1 MKFRGL
7 GYWRDPSSA
16 EGLVFF
22 AQLLEE
28 LLFAYSLDTYKPS
41 AMNAS
46 TLCLEAR
53 SLIDDIEKE
62 LIDRS
67 NLTHVLKELLLNI
80 RKDEVAKSLITLNIE
95 SVASKLENTD
105 IQIQEAAIILD
116 IIYSQISLIKYKK
129 KSELLLLDAV
139 ANPREKDRIR
149 SLTRTYITTLIN
161 LGYSTRFLYPAARM
175 YFYWNRNKIAGP
187 ESISG
192 FFDIAD
198 GTIRNYVAVFRVNSL
213 FVEIEDSC
221 KVFNVEVKNQLGG
234 EVLDQASAK
243 SFELNNSDAFLVV
256 KNISAM
262 DVFSARDFAERR
274 VEQISTLSGLFHH
287 KEVACWETSAL
298 LIDVDTKKSR
308 VVSGSQNP
316 MLMCVDSKIPNA
328 AIKLNS
334 FIRNFSMNSEESFKR
349 YNRAAELHSLAL
361 KSDSPENQLLNLWV
375 ALETIVPSKLG
386 RSKAKINN
394 IIDSVLPFLSLVYIE
409 ALTERLTNDFRVWSR
424 SRFYHAIDGVDGETE
439 RHKLLRLLLL
449 PEHKARKDVLF
460 VELGD
465 FHLLRNRAHYF
476 STAFSSSDKV
486 ASILETHWMRVDWQV
501 RRIYRTRNLVVHAG
515 HTPAYIDILI
525 KNVHDYL
532 DVVLNSI
539 GRLAS
544 DGDNINTVDE
554 AFKYAEIRYFDYMRE
569 LKFEK
574 VAVNANNI
582 DRLVL
587 SARI

>member
-7 GYWRDPSSA
+7 GRWLDPSAA

-41 AMNAS
+41 AMNAA

-53 SLIDDIEKE
+53 GLIDDIEND
-62 LIDRS
+62 LIDKS
-67 NLTHVLKELLLNI
+67 NLIHVLKELLLNI
-80 RKDEVAKSLITLNIE
+80 RKDEVAKSLITLDVDSI
-95 SVASKLENTD
+95 ASKFENKDT
-105 IQIQEAAIILD
+105 QIQELAIILD
-116 IIYSQISLIKYKK
+116 IVYSQISLPRYKK
-129 KSELLLLDAV
+129 QSEALLLEAV
-139 ANPREKDRIR
+139 ANPRGKDRIR
-149 SLTRTYITTLIN
+149 SLARTYITTLIN

-175 YFYWNRNKIAGP
+175 YFYWNKAEIVGP
-187 ESISG
+187 ESLSG
-192 FFDIAD
+192 FFDIAN
-198 GTIRNYVAVFRVNSL
+198 GAIQKYVAAFRVNSL

-221 KVFNVEVKNQLGG
+221 KVFNVEVKKRLDGD
-234 EVLDQASAK
+234 VLRHAEEK
-243 SFELNNSDAFLVV
+243 TFGLNGSDAFLVID
-256 KNISAM
+256 NISAM
-262 DVFSARDFAERR
+262 DVFSARDSAERR
-274 VEQISTLSGLFHH
+274 VEQIGTLTGLFHH
-287 KEVACWETSAL
+287 KEFAQWQPNAL
-298 LIDVDTKKSR
+298 LINVDSKKSR
-308 VVSGSQNP
+308 VISESQNP
-316 MLMCVDSKIPNA
+316 MLMCADSKRRDA

-334 FIRNFSMNSEESFKR
+334 FIRNFSLNEEDSFKR

-361 KSDSPENQLLNLWV
+361 RSESPENQLLNLWV

-386 RSKAKINN
+386 RAKAKINN
-394 IIDSVLPFLSLVYIE
+394 IVDSVLPFLSLTYVLT
-409 ALTERLTNDFRVWSR
+409 LTERLTHDFCVWSR
-424 SRFYHAIDGVDGETE
+424 PRFYQAIEQVDGATE

-449 PEHKARKDVLF
+449 PENKAAKDALF

-476 STAFSSSDKV
+476 SEALSSTEKV
-486 ASILETHWMRVDWQV
+486 ASILEAHWTRVDWQM

-515 HTPAYIDILI
+515 HTPPYIDILI

-539 GRLAS
+539 GQLAS
-544 DGDNINTVDE
+544 DGDNINTIDE
-554 AFKYAEIRYFDYMRE
+554 AFKYAELRYFDYMRE
-569 LKFEK
+569 LKSEK
-574 VAVNANNI
+574 IMVNGDNI

>member
-7 GYWRDPSSA
+7 GCWRDPSSA

-53 SLIDDIEKE
+53 SLIDDIEQE

-67 NLTHVLKELLLNI
+67 NLTHVLRELLLNI
-80 RKDEVAKSLITLNIE
+80 RKDEVAKSLITLDVE

-129 KSELLLLDAV
+129 KSELFLLDAV

-149 SLTRTYITTLIN
+149 SLARTYVTTLIN

-175 YFYWNRNKIAGP
+175 YFYWNKNKIVGP

-198 GTIRNYVAVFRVNSL
+198 GTIQNYVAVFRVNSL
-213 FVEIEDSC
+213 FLEIEDSC
-221 KVFNVEVKNQLGG
+221 KVFNVEVKNQLDG

-274 VEQISTLSGLFHH
+274 VERISTLSGLFHH
-287 KEVACWETSAL
+287 KEVACWEASAL
-298 LIDVDTKKSR
+298 LINVDTKKSR

-316 MLMCVDSKIPNA
+316 MLMCADSKIPNA

-334 FIRNFSMNSEESFKR
+334 FIRNFSMNSEDSFKR

-361 KSDSPENQLLNLWV
+361 RSESPENQLLNLWV

-449 PEHKARKDVLF
+449 PEHKARKDALF

-476 STAFSSSDKV
+476 STVFSSSDKV
-486 ASILETHWMRVDWQV
+486 ASILEAHWLRVDWQV

-554 AFKYAEIRYFDYMRE
+554 AFKYAEIRYYDYMRE
-569 LKFEK
+569 LKSEK
-574 VAVNANNI
+574 VAVNTNNI

-587 SARI
+587 SVRI